1 MNKTVKKAVIAIML
15 SFFIMGFVDMVGIAT
30 NYMQQDFEL
39 TETLSGLLPSMVFLW
54 FLILSVPTG
63 MLMNKIGQRKTVLWS
78 LLITLVALCIP
89 FINYTFTSMLLF
101 CCLLGIE
108 NTLIQVS
115 LNPLISNIVR
125 GDKLASSL
133 TFGQFVKA
141 IASFS
146 APIIATW
153 AALKFGDW
161 RYLFPIFGI
170 VNIVALISLGTTSIQ
185 EEKKIEKTTFR
196 QSFSLLGDKM
206 ILLCFIG
213 IFCHV
218 GLDVGVNVS
227 APKIFMERLTIDLS
241 QAGFATSV
249 YFLFR
254 TVGSLS
260 GSYLL
265 SRVKTPVFYTISV
278 ISISLGL
285 IGFLFAGTISLLY
298 ISVALLGVGNS
309 NIFPIFFSQA
319 LLHKPQWKNE
329 VSGLMI
335 MGLSGGALF
344 PFIMGLASDGFS
356 SQIGGVVILSITAAY
371 FLITIPKI
379 QNTNL
384 QSNNITS
391 LLRVTYNQNGN

>member
-1 MNKTVKKAVIAIML
+1 MTIKKTAKRALIAIML
-15 SFFIMGFVDMVGIAT
+15 SFFVMGFVDMVGIAT
-30 NYMQQDFEL
+30 NYMQQDFDL
-39 TETLSGLLPSMVFLW
+39 SETLSGLLPSMVFLW

-78 LLITLVALCIP
+78 LLITLIALCIP
-89 FINYTFTSMLLF
+89 FINYTFTSMLIF
-101 CCLLGIE
+101 CSLLGIG
-108 NTLIQVS
+108 NTLMQVS
-115 LNPLISNIVR
+115 LNPLISNVVR
-125 GDKLASSL
+125 GNKLASSL

-146 APIIATW
+146 APIIAAW

-161 RYLFPIFGI
+161 RYLFPVFGI
-170 VNIVALISLGTTSIQ
+170 VNIIALISLSATPIQ
-185 EEKKIEKTTFR
+185 EETRAEGATFR
-196 QSFSLLGDKM
+196 QSFSLLGDKT

-227 APKIFMERLTIDLS
+227 APKIFMERLTMDLS

-254 TVGSLS
+254 TIGSLS
-260 GSYLL
+260 GSYFLG
-265 SRVKTPVFYTISV
+265 RVKTPAFYTISV
-278 ISISLGL
+278 ASISLGL
-285 IGFLFAGTISLLY
+285 IGFLFVSNLY
-298 ISVALLGVGNS
+298 ILYASVALLGFGNS

-319 LLHKPQWKNE
+319 ILHKPRWKNE

-344 PFIMGLASDGFS
+344 PFIMGLASDGFG
-356 SQIGGVVILSITAAY
+356 SQIGGIVILCVTAIY
-371 FLITIPKI
+371 FLAVIPKI
-379 QNTNL
+379 KNSNL
-384 QSNNITS
+384 
-391 LLRVTYNQNGN
+391 